1 MSQTALE
8 LSNDILHFTEKEK
21 DEVLK
26 NFMKEN
32 FHFPSLLK
40 LGFFTKEMKNDY
52 KAQAKRVCEFFDYK
66 TVFEYG
72 AEEIRC
78 HITYAKGKRP
88 ENEGFITV
96 IPSLYE

>member
-52 KAQAKRVCEFFDYK
+52 KAQAERICHFFGYK
-66 TVFEYG
+66 TVYEYG

-78 HITYAKGKRP
+78 HISYAKGKRP

>member
-8 LSNDILHFTEKEK
+8 LSKDILHFTEKEK

-52 KAQAKRVCEFFDYK
+52 KAQAERICHFFGYK
-66 TVFEYG
+66 TVYEYG
-72 AEEIRC
+72 AKEIRC
-78 HITYAKGKRP
+78 HITYAGERP
-88 ENEGFITV
+88 PNEPFVTV

>member
-1 MSQTALE
+1 MTANKLE
-8 LSNDILHFTEKEK
+8 VSNGILHFTEK

-40 LGFFTKEMKNDY
+40 LGFFTKEMRNDY
-52 KAQAKRVCEFFDYK
+52 KAQAERICHFFVYK
-66 TVFEYG
+66 TVYEYG
-72 AEEIRC
+72 EKEIRC
-78 HITYAKGKRP
+78 HITYAGELP